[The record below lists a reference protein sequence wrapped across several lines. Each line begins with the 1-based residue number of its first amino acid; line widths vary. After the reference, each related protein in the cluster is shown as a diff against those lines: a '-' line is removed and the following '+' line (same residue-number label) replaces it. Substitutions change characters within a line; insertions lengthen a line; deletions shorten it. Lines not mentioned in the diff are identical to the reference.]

1 MQLRTILTKLMLR
14 GILAPESATYIASVP
29 PATPIPPEVVRSLVA
44 APGANLPAAPPP
56 PPPNGSLSQRAD
68 SMHPGATLP
77 ATAAAAAAQFGST
90 SRSPAAV
97 VPPSVVASLG
107 LGSSSLSAAGLG
119 GQAPVAPRAQSVE
132 NLQAQLDALESGL
145 APLHGGVAAP
155 DGATNV
161 GSHSID
167 LQSLFSSAGLFT
179 AGLPWGDE
187 ALQFF
192 ADNAP
197 RELRQPPYP
206 VDAHNAASAAAAT
219 VTCAPLA
226 SVPASSLASA
236 AAGLPT
242 PLMQAGGA
250 PATAAPVVRA
260 G

>member
-1 MQLRTILTKLMLR
+1 MN
-14 GILAPESATYIASVP
+14 S
-29 PATPIPPEVVRSLVA
+29 
-44 APGANLPAAPPP
+44 
-56 PPPNGSLSQRAD
+56 RAV
-68 SMHPGATLP
+68 H
-77 ATAAAAAAQFGST
+77 
-90 SRSPAAV
+90 SPQ

-119 GQAPVAPRAQSVE
+119 GQAPVAPRPQSVE

-155 DGATNV
+155 DGAANV

-242 PLMQAGGA
+242 SLMQAGGA